1 MKSICKN
8 IFSLSLIFI
17 SAVVCGNA
25 QAAESGGSG
34 TGSSSSAT
42 TADVKYTGV
51 YKERQIIP
59 NSMAIYCKVNAEDIL
74 KDVTKL
80 HNCVNQIIRKM
91 NDSDAAKKAAG
102 IEEYNNIKYDELKNM
117 AAQAVAKSGTI
128 ANYEELQNKY
138 AEAMATAK
146 TEHEDSVGVA
156 NTLSVLTDVVN
167 SMRDLYAERL
177 RNVAIEGMTAVDP
190 SVIVELNNSED
201 SESSASS
208 DDSKTKK
215 VVGEAFSSTTTYTTE
230 NPYVGEGVW
239 QSGNNCEYEICTGKG
254 ENVSELECTKE
265 VDTCTDGVYKTSNAS
280 KDVICISGNCKEID
294 VSMEEDETDACS
306 DTTLATA
313 TGSLS
318 VSSDG
323 LCSGNCA
330 DGKYTLNGYTVAC
343 KNKQCKVCSKAES
356 TANQYTFIGNGKCK
370 GTDNKEVTCPDGT
383 YEYNGHKI
391 SCINGECAVELDEV
405 VITPDKK

>member
-8 IFSLSLIFI
+8 IFSTALILI
-17 SAVVCGNA
+17 SVCVCFGV
-25 QAAESGGSG
+25 QAAESGS
-34 TGSSSSAT
+34 GSST
-42 TADVKYTGV
+42 PDVNYTGV

-177 RNVAIEGMTAVDP
+177 RNVAIEGMSAVDP
-190 SVIVELNNSED
+190 SVIVELNNGED
-201 SESSASS
+201 SESDESS
-208 DDSKTKK
+208 SEDKTKK

-230 NPYVGEGVW
+230 NPYIGESVW
-239 QSGNNCEYEICTGKG
+239 QSGNNCETEYCTGKG

-265 VDTCTDGVYKTSNAS
+265 VKTCVDGVYKTSDAS
-280 KDVICISGNCKEID
+280 KDVICISGNCKEIE
-294 VSMEEDETDACS
+294 VSTEEDETDICS
-306 DTTLATA
+306 DATLATA

-323 LCSGNCA
+323 LCSGSCP
-330 DGKYTLNGYTVAC
+330 DGKYTLNGYTIAC
-343 KNKQCKVCSKAES
+343 KDKQCKVCGKADS
-356 TANQYTFIGNGKCK
+356 TTSQYTYIGDGKCK
-370 GTDNKEVTCPDGT
+370 GADNKEVACPNGT
-383 YEYNGHKI
+383 YEYKGQKIMCTNG
-391 SCINGECAVELDEV
+391 SCGVAIDEV
-405 VITPDKK
+405 VVTGEKK